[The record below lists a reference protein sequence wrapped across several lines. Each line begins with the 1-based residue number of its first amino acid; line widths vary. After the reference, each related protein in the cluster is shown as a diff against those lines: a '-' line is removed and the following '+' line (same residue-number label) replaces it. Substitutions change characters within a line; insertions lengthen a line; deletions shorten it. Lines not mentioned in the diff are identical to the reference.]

1 MPTQFSTEAA
11 NADFM
16 GENAQP
22 AGASKEMPHPTGA
35 DGKPRDRLDRTPQ
48 RGGRGREVKA
58 DEAKAGEPEEV
69 EARPGKD
76 INAAGFVKET
86 DSGKP

>member
-11 NADFM
+11 NADHM
-16 GENAQP
+16 SEDAQP
-22 AGASKEMPHPTGA
+22 AGVSEGMPHPIGA
-35 DGKPRDRLDRTPQ
+35 DGKPRNRLDRTPQ
-48 RGGRGREVKA
+48 REGRGGEMKA
-58 DEAKAGEPEEV
+58 NEAKAGEPEEV

-86 DSGKP
+86 DRGKP